1 MITQLDIENF
11 RSIKSASIKFNKINA
26 VIGPNNAG
34 KSNILRAIDLLLGD
48 KYVTEGSFQDSDFYK
63 HNKENTIRM
72 RIRFDEPLQSNWNV
86 YGFSLDFD
94 GNECIYSPINMAGEV
109 IDYGYGPSRV
119 KNEMKDEVRLML
131 LGVNRLASQ
140 QIKTS
145 QWELYGRLLKK
156 IERTI
161 DNVKKEQFEKDIER
175 SYNANIYPQVQE
187 FEELLKQHTKELT
200 GLNLDLH
207 LSILDPL
214 WTIKGLRPYLKEL
227 EDEVENDVEGVGAG
241 VQSMLA
247 VSIANA
253 YSKIVKKSVILAIE
267 EPELYLHPHGC
278 RVFYSILKKLADN
291 VQVIY
296 TTHDSYF
303 VNIENYKDI
312 ILTRKYRGQTTLTL
326 GSEMNLDAKYET
338 KMLSKFDEERNEIF
352 FADTVILVEGYGDKI
367 ACSMA
372 LEKLGIDL
380 DRNNISIIEGTGAG
394 DIPTLA
400 SVLVGFQIEAIALI
414 DDDKPR
420 EIEELKAI
428 VKDTDAVMIQGPGAL
443 EGMWHLDN
451 KPKRDNAI
459 GIFTKWLN
467 EHEQSEIPDIYK
479 KLSMKLTKGKS
490 TTT

>member
-1 MITQLDIENF
+1 M
-11 RSIKSASIKFNKINA
+11 
-26 VIGPNNAG
+26 
-34 KSNILRAIDLLLGD
+34 
-48 KYVTEGSFQDSDFYK
+48 
-63 HNKENTIRM
+63 
-72 RIRFDEPLQSNWNV
+72 
-86 YGFSLDFD
+86 
-94 GNECIYSPINMAGEV
+94 
-109 IDYGYGPSRV
+109 
-119 KNEMKDEVRLML
+119 
-131 LGVNRLASQ
+131 
-140 QIKTS
+140 
-145 QWELYGRLLKK
+145 
-156 IERTI
+156 
-161 DNVKKEQFEKDIER
+161 
-175 SYNANIYPQVQE
+175 
-187 FEELLKQHTKELT
+187 
-200 GLNLDLH
+200 
-207 LSILDPL
+207 
-214 WTIKGLRPYLKEL
+214 
-227 EDEVENDVEGVGAG
+227 
-241 VQSMLA
+241 
-247 VSIANA
+247 
-253 YSKIVKKSVILAIE
+253 
-267 EPELYLHPHGC
+267 
-278 RVFYSILKKLADN
+278 
-291 VQVIY
+291 
-296 TTHDSYF
+296 
-303 VNIENYKDI
+303 
-312 ILTRKYRGQTTLTL
+312 LTL

-451 KPKRDNAI
+451 KPKKDNAI